1 MNPLVFVL
9 NSSHPEV
16 DHLAAGLCRRGL
28 LGTYVRR
35 YTKQDRWWERLLN
48 RTPIVSKVFKESYRR
63 NLPIGLDSA
72 RISDAG
78 VVSDLLAAAIA
89 RLPGGSQTHPFVESL
104 RSRRDQAIVR
114 LGAKLGANARIAVGN
129 YSVAAELFE
138 AVKANGGT
146 TVLNY
151 PTAHHTYFNEML
163 QEEAELEP
171 LFADSLNRQMPSP
184 DESERLEIE
193 VSLADHI
200 MVGSTFARDTFV
212 GQGIPA
218 EKVQVIT
225 YGAEMQSHFHPR
237 TAQRTDAIFRV
248 IFAGQLTQRKG
259 ISYLFRAIEK
269 IKGPDLEL
277 VLAGREA
284 GSPEAFEFY
293 RHVYRHLGDLSQAEL
308 AEAFRSSDVL
318 VLPSLIEGMG
328 LVVLQAMA
336 CGVPVIVTAN
346 GPGDLVRD
354 GIDGFVIPIR
364 DADAIAD
371 RIEVL
376 RADKD
381 LREEMGKAARER
393 ALEFSWARFENQAA
407 NWIEQMV

>member
-1 MNPLVFVL
+1 
-9 NSSHPEV
+9 
-16 DHLAAGLCRRGL
+16 
-28 LGTYVRR
+28 
-35 YTKQDRWWERLLN
+35 
-48 RTPIVSKVFKESYRR
+48 
-63 NLPIGLDSA
+63 
-72 RISDAG
+72 
-78 VVSDLLAAAIA
+78 
-89 RLPGGSQTHPFVESL
+89 
-104 RSRRDQAIVR
+104 
-114 LGAKLGANARIAVGN
+114 
-129 YSVAAELFE
+129 
-138 AVKANGGT
+138 
-146 TVLNY
+146 
-151 PTAHHTYFNEML
+151 
-163 QEEAELEP
+163 
-171 LFADSLNRQMPSP
+171 
-184 DESERLEIE
+184 
-193 VSLADHI
+193 
-200 MVGSTFARDTFV
+200 
-212 GQGIPA
+212 
-218 EKVQVIT
+218 
-225 YGAEMQSHFHPR
+225 
-237 TAQRTDAIFRV
+237 V